1 MARNR
6 RPPEEDNPLRWLTT
20 YGDVV
25 TLLLAFFVM
34 LYAIS
39 RVDEQKFMLF
49 VAGLQ
54 DPFGNEAIA
63 NGLLAQGTGIVGG
76 AYGDKPVGDR
86 EGFDG
91 DGLLDGRPEVD
102 TKVAADVPTEDQIDE
117 EDVRD
122 YLTSLEDLVRVRDA
136 VKEAL
141 QAAGFDENVDFELGA
156 RGLVIAVATDDVL
169 FASGSAAF
177 GAQGREI
184 IAAIAPSLD
193 SFENQI
199 LVEGHTDSVPLH
211 GRGGYDNWNLSAD
224 RALAVLKLL
233 VDEYGI
239 DPQRLAATGYGEFR
253 PRASN
258 ETEEGKAKNRRVELV
273 VVADVARLQDTTNG
287 GDGDGG

>member
-1 MARNR
+1 MARKR
-6 RPPEEDNPLRWLTT
+6 QPPEEDNPLRWLTT

-86 EGFDG
+86 EGFEG
-91 DGLLDGRPEVD
+91 DGLLDGRPQVD
-102 TKVAADVPTEDQIDE
+102 TKVAGDVPPEDQIDE
-117 EDVRD
+117 EEVRD
-122 YLTSLEDLVRVRDA
+122 YLTSLEDLARVRDA

-184 IAAIAPSLD
+184 IAAIAPSLG

-233 VDEYGI
+233 VDGYGI
-239 DPQRLAATGYGEFR
+239 EPQRLAATGYGEFR